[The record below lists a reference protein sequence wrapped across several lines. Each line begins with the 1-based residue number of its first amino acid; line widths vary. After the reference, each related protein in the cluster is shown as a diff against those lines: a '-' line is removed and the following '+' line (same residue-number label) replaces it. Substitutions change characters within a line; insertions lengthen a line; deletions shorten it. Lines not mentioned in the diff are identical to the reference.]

1 MRKYIMAVLAVLATV
16 VTAGAEQVFMPY
28 ILQVNTADGNAVQY
42 KFADQPAATFA
53 DGTMTLK
60 VETGAAVEF
69 AMDDVT
75 SMTLVA
81 DEAGVDNVTGDN
93 AALAIAVTSQAIT
106 IDGMAAM
113 SPVAVYDMN
122 GRKVAAA
129 TSDAEGHAT
138 VDVDGL
144 AGGVYVVSTPNH
156 SFKFIK

>member
-28 ILQVNTADGNAVQY
+28 ILQVNTADDNAVQY
-42 KFADQPAATFA
+42 KFADQPTATFA
-53 DGTMTLK
+53 DGTMTLT
-60 VETGAAVEF
+60 VESGAAVEF
-69 AMDDVT
+69 AMDDVK
-75 SMTLVA
+75 SMSLVA

-93 AALAIAVTSQAIT
+93 TALAIAVTSQAIT

-113 SPVAVYDMN
+113 SPVAVYDLN

-138 VDVDGL
+138 VSVDGL
-144 AGGVYVVSTPNH
+144 AGGVYVVSLPNH

>member
-28 ILQVNTADGNAVQY
+28 ILQVNTADGI
-42 KFADQPAATFA
+42 
-53 DGTMTLK
+53 MTLK
-60 VETGAAVEF
+60 VETGTAVEF

-75 SMTLVA
+75 SLSLVA
-81 DEAGVDNVTGDN
+81 DEAGVDNIAGDN
-93 AALAIAVTSQAIT
+93 TALAIAVTAQAIT

-129 TSDAEGHAT
+129 TSDADGHAT

-144 AGGVYVVSTPNH
+144 AGGVYVVCLPNH

>member
-1 MRKYIMAVLAVLATV
+1 
-16 VTAGAEQVFMPY
+16 
-28 ILQVNTADGNAVQY
+28 
-42 KFADQPAATFA
+42 
-53 DGTMTLK
+53 MTLK
-60 VETGAAVEF
+60 VESGAAVEF
-69 AMDDVT
+69 AMDQVT
-75 SMTLVA
+75 NMTLVA
-81 DEAGVDNVTGDN
+81 DEAGVDNIAGDN
-93 AALAIAVTSQAIT
+93 ATLSIAVTSQAIT

-144 AGGVYVVSTPNH
+144 AGGVYVVSLPNH